1 MEEMILATTRPSR
14 SRPVTENFQAAAWR
28 APTSPRFDSRPAN
41 DFADR
46 AESAAPSEA
55 DAASEAGHIPR
66 WFIAIAGGLIVAM
79 LAVFAA
85 NAMAL

>member
-1 MEEMILATTRPSR
+1 MEEMILATPRSSR

-28 APTSPRFDSRPAN
+28 APTAPRFDSRPAN
-41 DFADR
+41 DVAQNVD
-46 AESAAPSEA
+46 ASALENDNGTETS
-55 DAASEAGHIPR
+55 GIPR

-85 NAMAL
+85 NAMAI

>member
-1 MEEMILATTRPSR
+1 MEEMILATPRSSR

-28 APTSPRFDSRPAN
+28 APTAPRFDSRPAN
-41 DFADR
+41 DVAQNVD
-46 AESAAPSEA
+46 ASALESDNRTEA
-55 DAASEAGHIPR
+55 SGIPR

-85 NAMAL
+85 NAMAI